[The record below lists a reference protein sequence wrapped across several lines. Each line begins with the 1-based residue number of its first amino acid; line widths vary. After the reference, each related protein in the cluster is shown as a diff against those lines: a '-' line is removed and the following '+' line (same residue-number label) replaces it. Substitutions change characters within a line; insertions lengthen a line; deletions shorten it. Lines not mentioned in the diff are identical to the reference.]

1 MRITEAILCVSVS
14 LPVKVESL
22 QLSRREV
29 FFKQCGNIAINS
41 LFNCFCIQKAC
52 SDVDDQATAV
62 PEPDFDLPCNL
73 GGISI
78 IEDPEFTSQE
88 KTTTLDS
95 LFPSLE
101 KLKLLKID
109 AEGME
114 EKILVGGRKL
124 IKKLGL

>member
-1 MRITEAILCVSVS
+1 M
-14 LPVKVESL
+14 
-22 QLSRREV
+22 
-29 FFKQCGNIAINS
+29 
-41 LFNCFCIQKAC
+41 
-52 SDVDDQATAV
+52 